1 MRTFP
6 VERGCGTQQGW
17 HADVHAPVCDLAS
30 VPADSEVQ
38 GRGSRRGEAGEPAGP
53 TLSVPRG
60 LGDVAAGCIAAG

>member
-30 VPADSEVQ
+30 VPDSEVQ
-38 GRGSRRGEAGEPAGP
+38 GRGSRRAEAGEPAGP
-53 TLSVPRG
+53 SLSVPQG